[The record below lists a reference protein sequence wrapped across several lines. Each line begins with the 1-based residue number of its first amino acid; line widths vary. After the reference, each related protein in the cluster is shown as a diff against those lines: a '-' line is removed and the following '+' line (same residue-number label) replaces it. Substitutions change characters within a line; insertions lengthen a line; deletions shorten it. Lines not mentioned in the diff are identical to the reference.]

1 MKKNISKILLLMMAC
16 IIAYLFLLPLL
27 FMVFTSFKGVAESV
41 TSTTLLPKEWTFE
54 NYIELFHNT
63 DTSPV
68 IQWLI
73 NTAIITIC
81 GTALRITTS
90 VLAAYALARLNVPG
104 KKIILIGLIWAMA
117 IPEIV
122 TYFPLFYIFKQI
134 GGLNTYWALI
144 LPSGSGVM
152 CIYLIYNFLIDF
164 PKELEEAGKGAIVY
178 GRDIVTGLPMEKEIP
193 TDLVSESMLE
203 NFNVI
208 IDNIRVILERTPP
221 ELSADIFRRGIY
233 LTGGASQVNHLAELL
248 AKGTGLK
255 VNVSENP
262 VSGVALGLA
271 KIIKDDNYKSVAY
284 LEGMSR

>member
-164 PKELEEAGKGAIVY
+164 PKELEEAGLVEGANIFQILWHIV
-178 GRDIVTGLPMEKEIP
+178 LPSVKP
-193 TDLVSESMLE
+193 V
-203 NFNVI
+203 VI
-208 IDNIRVILERTPP
+208 TQAFIT
-221 ELSADIFRRGIY
+221 F
-233 LTGGASQVNHLAELL
+233 
-248 AKGTGLK
+248 
-255 VNVSENP
+255 
-262 VSGVALGLA
+262 LGLYNSYLWPSLVINKNETRTITLGIA
-271 KIIKDDNYKSVAY
+271 ALVLGENYTNPRMMMASTVVSVIPVMIIFIFANKYIVKGFTHS
-284 LEGMSR
+284 GIK

>member
-152 CIYLIYNFLIDF
+152 CIYLIYSFLIDF
-164 PKELEEAGKGAIVY
+164 PKELEEAGLVEGANIFQILWHIV
-178 GRDIVTGLPMEKEIP
+178 LPSVKP
-193 TDLVSESMLE
+193 V
-203 NFNVI
+203 VI
-208 IDNIRVILERTPP
+208 TQAFIT
-221 ELSADIFRRGIY
+221 F
-233 LTGGASQVNHLAELL
+233 
-248 AKGTGLK
+248 
-255 VNVSENP
+255 
-262 VSGVALGLA
+262 LGLYNSYLWPSLVINKNETRTITLGIA
-271 KIIKDDNYKSVAY
+271 ALVLGENYTNPGMMMASTVVSVIPVMIIFIFANKYIVKGFTHS
-284 LEGMSR
+284 GIK

>member
-104 KKIILIGLIWAMA
+104 KKIIWIGLNWAMA

-164 PKELEEAGKGAIVY
+164 PKELEEAGLVEGANIFQILWHIV
-178 GRDIVTGLPMEKEIP
+178 LPSVKP
-193 TDLVSESMLE
+193 V
-203 NFNVI
+203 VI
-208 IDNIRVILERTPP
+208 TQAFIT
-221 ELSADIFRRGIY
+221 F
-233 LTGGASQVNHLAELL
+233 
-248 AKGTGLK
+248 
-255 VNVSENP
+255 
-262 VSGVALGLA
+262 LGLYNSYLWPSLVINKNETRTITLGIA
-271 KIIKDDNYKSVAY
+271 ALVLGENYTNPGMMMASTVVSVIPVMIIFIFANKYIVKGFTHS
-284 LEGMSR
+284 GIK

>member
-68 IQWLI
+68 MQWLI

-164 PKELEEAGKGAIVY
+164 PKELEEAGLVEGANIFQILWHIV
-178 GRDIVTGLPMEKEIP
+178 LPSVKP
-193 TDLVSESMLE
+193 V
-203 NFNVI
+203 VI
-208 IDNIRVILERTPP
+208 TQAFIT
-221 ELSADIFRRGIY
+221 F
-233 LTGGASQVNHLAELL
+233 
-248 AKGTGLK
+248 
-255 VNVSENP
+255 
-262 VSGVALGLA
+262 LGLYNSYLWPSLVINKNETRTITLGIA
-271 KIIKDDNYKSVAY
+271 ALVLGENYTNPGMMMASTVVSVIPVMIIFIFANKYIVKGFTHS
-284 LEGMSR
+284 GIK

>member
-134 GGLNTYWALI
+134 GGLNTYWALM

-164 PKELEEAGKGAIVY
+164 PKELEEAGLVEGANIFQILWHIV
-178 GRDIVTGLPMEKEIP
+178 LPSVKP
-193 TDLVSESMLE
+193 V
-203 NFNVI
+203 VI
-208 IDNIRVILERTPP
+208 TQAFIT
-221 ELSADIFRRGIY
+221 F
-233 LTGGASQVNHLAELL
+233 
-248 AKGTGLK
+248 
-255 VNVSENP
+255 
-262 VSGVALGLA
+262 LGLYNSYLWPSLVINKNETRTITLGIA
-271 KIIKDDNYKSVAY
+271 ALVLGENYTNPGMMMASTVVSVIPVMIIFIFANKYIVKGFTHS
-284 LEGMSR
+284 GIK

>member
-73 NTAIITIC
+73 NTAIITIY

-164 PKELEEAGKGAIVY
+164 PKELEEAGLVEGANIFQILWHIV
-178 GRDIVTGLPMEKEIP
+178 LPSVKP
-193 TDLVSESMLE
+193 V
-203 NFNVI
+203 VI
-208 IDNIRVILERTPP
+208 TQAFIT
-221 ELSADIFRRGIY
+221 F
-233 LTGGASQVNHLAELL
+233 
-248 AKGTGLK
+248 
-255 VNVSENP
+255 
-262 VSGVALGLA
+262 LGLYNSYLWPSLVINKNETRTITLGIA
-271 KIIKDDNYKSVAY
+271 ALVLGENYTNPGMMMASTVVSVIPVMIIFIFANKYIVKGFTHS
-284 LEGMSR
+284 GIK

>member
-164 PKELEEAGKGAIVY
+164 PKELEEAGLVEGANIFQILWHIV
-178 GRDIVTGLPMEKEIP
+178 LPSVKP
-193 TDLVSESMLE
+193 V
-203 NFNVI
+203 VI
-208 IDNIRVILERTPP
+208 TQAFIT
-221 ELSADIFRRGIY
+221 F
-233 LTGGASQVNHLAELL
+233 
-248 AKGTGLK
+248 
-255 VNVSENP
+255 
-262 VSGVALGLA
+262 LGLYNSYLWPSLVINKNETRTITLGIA
-271 KIIKDDNYKSVAY
+271 ALVLGENYTNPGMMMASTVVSVIPVMIIFIFANKYICLLYTYDAADD
-284 LEGMSR
+284 

>member
-164 PKELEEAGKGAIVY
+164 PKELEEAGLVEGANIFQILWHIV
-178 GRDIVTGLPMEKEIP
+178 LPSVKP
-193 TDLVSESMLE
+193 V
-203 NFNVI
+203 VI
-208 IDNIRVILERTPP
+208 TQAFIT
-221 ELSADIFRRGIY
+221 F
-233 LTGGASQVNHLAELL
+233 
-248 AKGTGLK
+248 
-255 VNVSENP
+255 
-262 VSGVALGLA
+262 LGLYNSYLWPSLVINKNETRTITLGIA
-271 KIIKDDNYKSVAY
+271 ALVLGENYTNPGMMMASTVVSVIPIMIIFIFANKYIVKGFTHS
-284 LEGMSR
+284 GIK

>member
-164 PKELEEAGKGAIVY
+164 PKELEEAGLVEGANIFQILWHIV
-178 GRDIVTGLPMEKEIP
+178 LPSVK
-193 TDLVSESMLE
+193 
-203 NFNVI
+203 
-208 IDNIRVILERTPP
+208 
-221 ELSADIFRRGIY
+221 
-233 LTGGASQVNHLAELL
+233 
-248 AKGTGLK
+248 
-255 VNVSENP
+255 P
-262 VSGVALGLA
+262 VVFTQAFITFLGLYNSYLWPSLVINKNETRTITLGIA
-271 KIIKDDNYKSVAY
+271 ALVLGENYTNPGMMMASTVVSVIPVMIIFIFANKYIVKGFTHS
-284 LEGMSR
+284 GIK

>member
-68 IQWLI
+68 IHWLI

-164 PKELEEAGKGAIVY
+164 PKELEEAGLVEGANIFQILWHIV
-178 GRDIVTGLPMEKEIP
+178 LPSVKP
-193 TDLVSESMLE
+193 V
-203 NFNVI
+203 VI
-208 IDNIRVILERTPP
+208 TQAFIT
-221 ELSADIFRRGIY
+221 F
-233 LTGGASQVNHLAELL
+233 
-248 AKGTGLK
+248 
-255 VNVSENP
+255 
-262 VSGVALGLA
+262 LGLYNSYLWPSLVINKNETRTITLGIA
-271 KIIKDDNYKSVAY
+271 ALVLGENYTNPGMMMASTVVSVIPVMIIFIFANKYIVKGFTHS
-284 LEGMSR
+284 GIK

>member
-104 KKIILIGLIWAMA
+104 KKNILIGLIWAMA

-164 PKELEEAGKGAIVY
+164 PKELEEAGLVEGANIFQILWHIV
-178 GRDIVTGLPMEKEIP
+178 LPSVKP
-193 TDLVSESMLE
+193 V
-203 NFNVI
+203 VI
-208 IDNIRVILERTPP
+208 TQAFIT
-221 ELSADIFRRGIY
+221 F
-233 LTGGASQVNHLAELL
+233 
-248 AKGTGLK
+248 
-255 VNVSENP
+255 
-262 VSGVALGLA
+262 LGLYNSYLWPSLVINKNETRTITLGIA
-271 KIIKDDNYKSVAY
+271 ALVLGENYTNPGMMMASTVVSVIPVMIIFIFANKYIVKGFTHS
-284 LEGMSR
+284 GIK

>member
-1 MKKNISKILLLMMAC
+1 MKKNITKILLLMMAC

-164 PKELEEAGKGAIVY
+164 PKELEEAGLVEGANIFQILWHIV
-178 GRDIVTGLPMEKEIP
+178 LPSVKP
-193 TDLVSESMLE
+193 V
-203 NFNVI
+203 VI
-208 IDNIRVILERTPP
+208 TQAFIT
-221 ELSADIFRRGIY
+221 F
-233 LTGGASQVNHLAELL
+233 
-248 AKGTGLK
+248 
-255 VNVSENP
+255 
-262 VSGVALGLA
+262 LGLYNSYLWPSLVINKNETRTITLGIA
-271 KIIKDDNYKSVAY
+271 ALVLGENYTNPGMMMASTVESVIPVMIKFIFANKYIVKGFTHS
-284 LEGMSR
+284 GIK

>member
-164 PKELEEAGKGAIVY
+164 PKELEEAGLVEGANIFQILWHIV
-178 GRDIVTGLPMEKEIP
+178 LPSVKP
-193 TDLVSESMLE
+193 V
-203 NFNVI
+203 VI
-208 IDNIRVILERTPP
+208 TQAFIT
-221 ELSADIFRRGIY
+221 F
-233 LTGGASQVNHLAELL
+233 
-248 AKGTGLK
+248 
-255 VNVSENP
+255 
-262 VSGVALGLA
+262 LGLSNSYLWPSLVINKNETRTITLGIA
-271 KIIKDDNYKSVAY
+271 ALVLGENYTNPGMMMASTVVSVIPVMIIFIFANKYIVKGFTHS
-284 LEGMSR
+284 GIK

>member
-81 GTALRITTS
+81 GTTLRITTS

-164 PKELEEAGKGAIVY
+164 PKELEEAGLVEGANIFQILWHIV
-178 GRDIVTGLPMEKEIP
+178 LPSVKP
-193 TDLVSESMLE
+193 V
-203 NFNVI
+203 VI
-208 IDNIRVILERTPP
+208 TQAFIT
-221 ELSADIFRRGIY
+221 F
-233 LTGGASQVNHLAELL
+233 
-248 AKGTGLK
+248 
-255 VNVSENP
+255 
-262 VSGVALGLA
+262 LGLYNSYLWPSLVINKNETRTITLGIA
-271 KIIKDDNYKSVAY
+271 ALVLGENYTNPGMMMASTVVSVIPVMIIFIFANKYIVKGFTHS
-284 LEGMSR
+284 GIK

>member
-164 PKELEEAGKGAIVY
+164 PKELEEAGLVEGANIFQILWHIV
-178 GRDIVTGLPMEKEIP
+178 LPSVKP
-193 TDLVSESMLE
+193 V
-203 NFNVI
+203 VI
-208 IDNIRVILERTPP
+208 TQAFIT
-221 ELSADIFRRGIY
+221 F
-233 LTGGASQVNHLAELL
+233 
-248 AKGTGLK
+248 
-255 VNVSENP
+255 
-262 VSGVALGLA
+262 LGLYNSYLWPSLVINKNETRTITLGIA
-271 KIIKDDNYKSVAY
+271 ALVLGENYTNPGMMMASTVVSVIQVMIIFIFANKYIVKGFTHS
-284 LEGMSR
+284 GIK

>member
-164 PKELEEAGKGAIVY
+164 PKELEEAGLVEGANIFQILWHIV
-178 GRDIVTGLPMEKEIP
+178 LPSVKP
-193 TDLVSESMLE
+193 V
-203 NFNVI
+203 VI
-208 IDNIRVILERTPP
+208 TQAFIT
-221 ELSADIFRRGIY
+221 F
-233 LTGGASQVNHLAELL
+233 
-248 AKGTGLK
+248 
-255 VNVSENP
+255 
-262 VSGVALGLA
+262 LGLYNSYLWPSLVINKNETRTITLGIA
-271 KIIKDDNYKSVAY
+271 ALVLGENYTNPGMMMASTVVSVIPVMIIFIFANKYIVQGFTHSGIK
-284 LEGMSR
+284 

>member
-81 GTALRITTS
+81 GTVLRITTS

-104 KKIILIGLIWAMA
+104 KKFILIGLIWAMA

-164 PKELEEAGKGAIVY
+164 PKELEEAGLVEGANIFQILWHIV
-178 GRDIVTGLPMEKEIP
+178 LPSVKP
-193 TDLVSESMLE
+193 V
-203 NFNVI
+203 VI
-208 IDNIRVILERTPP
+208 TQAFIT
-221 ELSADIFRRGIY
+221 F
-233 LTGGASQVNHLAELL
+233 
-248 AKGTGLK
+248 
-255 VNVSENP
+255 
-262 VSGVALGLA
+262 LGLYNSYLWPSLVINKNETRTITLGIA
-271 KIIKDDNYKSVAY
+271 ALVLGENYTNSGMMMASTVVSVIPVMIIFIFANKYIVKGFTHS
-284 LEGMSR
+284 GIK

>member
-164 PKELEEAGKGAIVY
+164 PKELEEAGLVEGANIFQILWHIV
-178 GRDIVTGLPMEKEIP
+178 LPSVKP
-193 TDLVSESMLE
+193 V
-203 NFNVI
+203 VI
-208 IDNIRVILERTPP
+208 TQAFIT
-221 ELSADIFRRGIY
+221 F
-233 LTGGASQVNHLAELL
+233 
-248 AKGTGLK
+248 
-255 VNVSENP
+255 
-262 VSGVALGLA
+262 LGLYNSYLWPSLVINKNETRTITLGIA
-271 KIIKDDNYKSVAY
+271 ALVLGENYTNPGMMMASTVVSVIPVMIIFIFASKYIVKGFTHS
-284 LEGMSR
+284 GIK